1 MPKVQRYYVKFKTDT
16 LAIESISRFK
26 LEADTEHT
34 TLPVASWALVEPF
47 FTLEKKP
54 NEYYPLIQNKTV
66 TGFRRRDLFQS
77 DVVKN
82 SEEPIVRALRS
93 GENFIAECRIMVE
106 SLADSVTLTYD
117 PNYFDVISN
126 QTNIE
131 RLTLSQDRVYNMYVT
146 RKGNPFEI
154 FATYETTLKPLL
166 NGQSISLSYTGKE
179 DISVYAIAKD

>member
-26 LEADTEHT
+26 LEADSEHT
-34 TLPVASWALVEPF
+34 TLPVASWDLIEPF
-47 FTLEKKP
+47 FTLEKNP
-54 NEYYPLIQNKTV
+54 NEYYPLIQKRVV
-66 TGFRRRDLFQS
+66 TGFRRRDLYQS

-93 GENFIAECRIMVE
+93 GENLIAECRILVE
-106 SLADSVTLTYD
+106 SKDEAVTLTYD

-146 RKGNPFEI
+146 RKGDPFKI
-154 FATYETTLKPLL
+154 YATYETTLKPLVKGSAITL
-166 NGQSISLSYTGKE
+166 PYKGRE

>member
-1 MPKVQRYYVKFKTDT
+1 MPKVQRYYVKFKTDS
-16 LAIESISRFK
+16 LNIESISRFK
-26 LEADTEHT
+26 LEADSEHT
-34 TLPVASWALVEPF
+34 TLPVASWDLVEPF
-47 FTLEKKP
+47 FTLNKNP
-54 NEYYPLIQNKTV
+54 NEYYPLIQKKIV
-66 TGFRRRDLFQS
+66 TGFRRRDLYQS

-82 SEEPIVRALRS
+82 SEEPVVRSLRS
-93 GENFIAECRIMVE
+93 GENFIADCKILVE
-106 SLADSVTLTYD
+106 STADKVTLTYD

-131 RLTLSQDRVYNMYVT
+131 RLTLSQDRVYNMYIT

-166 NGQSISLSYTGKE
+166 KGQSISLSYAGEE